1 MDTITKRILLV
12 RHGTTAYNENDGRR
26 WAALDFW
33 NSTSHLDAAS

>member
-12 RHGTTAYNENDGRR
+12 RHGTTAYNEGAGCRLQR
-26 WAALDFW
+26 FW